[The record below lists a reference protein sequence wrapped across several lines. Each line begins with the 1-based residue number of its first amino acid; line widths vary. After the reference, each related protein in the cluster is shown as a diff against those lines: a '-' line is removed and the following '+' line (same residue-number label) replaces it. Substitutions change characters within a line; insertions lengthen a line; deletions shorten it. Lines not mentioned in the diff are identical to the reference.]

1 MIELKNLNK
10 YFDKG
15 SANEIHVINDVTLSL
30 PASGMVAVFGKSG
43 CGKTTLLNVIG
54 GLDRFDGGSLTI
66 DGQEIGIDTDTTRNS
81 YIGYIFQNYNLH
93 SGETCFSNVAAAL
106 RLCGMT
112 DEEEIARRVR
122 AALRQVDMEK
132 YEKRTPDTLSG
143 GQQQRVA
150 IARAIVK
157 NPRIILADEP
167 TGNLDEA
174 NTVMIMDLLKRISR
188 DHLVLLVTHEA
199 NLVDHYCDTVI
210 ELSDGA
216 VVGMRQNSNANGYVA
231 RDKNAIYLGELQKTV
246 FGGEGAEVEYYGEL
260 PQVPVRLKLVSLGGK
275 LYCHFDT
282 AGVQVLDGTGE
293 MRLLEGVFTE
303 EARAADGEK
312 SIDMSELPPVSC
324 TRPGRLF
331 TFTSSLFSGFRANFR
346 KNKKGKK
353 LLVGCLCLFA
363 AAIVMM
369 SAVFGT
375 VFASIGKI
383 DRSYNHNVFYV
394 YTADATVSAR
404 LCTANEAESGIDG
417 LRLSSQYPDGDDFVW
432 FYPGN
437 FETFS
442 TGNYISGYQTNAV
455 YLGAELAAGKTVV
468 AGVGEPQPNELLIT
482 TAVADALLE
491 NSPLAYVK
499 KYEDLLGLYCS
510 TFTVNGENLH
520 IAGVVKSEEPAVY
533 LNETDMARYV
543 IDSMTGNVK
552 LADDLGLTLAAGEAV
567 VALNSSVLDYTQSTV
582 VVNGREL
589 RVKEVIRNYDSYP
602 LWLTAKGMTRNTS
615 DAYIEAIVK
624 AENPTLDPTSAEFL
638 EAKEAALTTYAYQYL
653 AYYYAYFDEFLRDR
667 YFFERGDLDL
677 FILCEMGVED
687 MKYALINEGETLFLA
702 EKYKALHGRYPTPA
716 ELVAAKPT
724 LPDYVSMIKQYQIY
738 YEEIFYQ
745 REPVYFPSGEA
756 VYLLCDLD
764 YIAASKQ
771 YGETTRVTLQTGD
784 AVDGKEP
791 IYEGG
796 DVMVDSFGTQ
806 YFSYLYTVV
815 HSSDPG
821 KTAQWLA
828 ENFGDVQ
835 TGAEYL
841 PAILTPNDVL
851 DARMSDVA
859 AGITASLIAMA
870 VVLLLMSVCMYFI
883 MRSSLMNRV
892 KEIGIWRAIGVSR
905 RNLTFRFFVE
915 ALVLTALTVFVGY
928 LLTSGFLVACLS
940 LSPLV
945 EEIFFYPLPLALAD
959 LGVLFAVSL
968 ICGTLPILLLLKKT
982 PAEILAK
989 YDI

>member
-1 MIELKNLNK
+1 MIELKQVNK

-54 GLDRFDGGSLTI
+54 GLDRFDSGSLTI
-66 DGQEIGIDTDTTRNS
+66 DGQEIGIDTDTTRNA

-93 SGETCFSNVAAAL
+93 AGETCFSNVAAAL

-112 DEEEIARRVR
+112 DEGEIARRVR

-216 VVGMRQNSNANGYVA
+216 VVGMRQNSDANGYVA

-246 FGGEGAEVEYYGEL
+246 FAGEGAEVEYYGEL
-260 PQVPVRLKLVSLGGK
+260 PKIPVRLKLVSLGGK

-303 EARAADGEK
+303 EVPAADGEK
-312 SIDMSELPPVSC
+312 SIDMSELPPVAC
-324 TRPGRLF
+324 TRSGKLF
-331 TFTSSLFSGFRANFR
+331 TFTSSLLSGFRANFR

-353 LLVGCLCLFA
+353 VLVGCLCLFA

-369 SAVFGT
+369 SAVFGA
-375 VFASIGKI
+375 VFAAIGEI

-394 YTADATVSAR
+394 YTADAAVSSR
-404 LCTANEAESGIDG
+404 LCAASEQESGIDG
-417 LRLSSQYPDGDDFVW
+417 MRLSCQYPDGDDFVW

-455 YLGAELAAGKTVV
+455 YLGAELAAGKSVV
-468 AGVGEPQPNELLIT
+468 AGVGVPQANELLIT

-499 KYEDLLGLYCS
+499 EYEDLLGLYCS
-510 TFTVNGENLH
+510 TFTINGENLH
-520 IAGVVKSEEPAVY
+520 IVGVVKSEEPAVY
-533 LNETDMARYV
+533 LNEIDMARYV
-543 IDSMTGNVK
+543 IDSMTGNIK
-552 LADDLGLTLAAGEAV
+552 LGSDLGQSLAAGEAV
-567 VALNSSVLDYTQSTV
+567 VALNSTVLDYTQSTV

-589 RVKEVIRNYDSYP
+589 RVKEVLRNYDSYP
-602 LWLTAKGMTRNTS
+602 LWLTAKGLARDTS
-615 DAYIEAIVK
+615 DVYIEAIVK

-638 EAKEAALTTYAYQYL
+638 AAKEQAQVTYAYQYL
-653 AYYYAYFDEFLRDR
+653 AYYYEYFDEFLRDR

-677 FILCEMGVED
+677 FILCEMGIEN

-716 ELVAAKPT
+716 ELEAAKPT
-724 LPDYVSMIKQYQIY
+724 LPDYVSFLKQNELY

-745 REPVYFPSGEA
+745 RESVYFPSGEA
-756 VYLLCDLD
+756 AYLLSDFD

-771 YGETTRVTLQTGD
+771 YGETTRVTLQIKDVG
-784 AVDGKEP
+784 DGKEP
-791 IYEGG
+791 IYAGG
-796 DVMVDSFGTQ
+796 DVMVDSVGTK
-806 YFSYLYTVV
+806 YFSYLYTIV
-815 HSSDPG
+815 HSSDPE
-821 KTAQWLA
+821 KTATWLA

-835 TGAEYL
+835 TSADYL
-841 PAILTPNDVL
+841 PAILTPDDVL
-851 DARMSDVA
+851 DERMSDA
-859 AGITASLIAMA
+859 ATGITASLIAMA

-905 RNLTFRFFVE
+905 RNLAFRFFVE

-928 LLTSGFLVACLS
+928 LLTSGFLAACLS

-959 LGVLFAVSL
+959 LAVLLAVSL
-968 ICGTLPILLLLKKT
+968 FCGTLPILLLLKKT